1 MIEGEEEEEE
11 MLLAN
16 GMLPGAAA
24 TPLPLSYQ
32 YTRIKPG
39 ILPLPYTAAAAA
51 GRLLRLRLRLL
62 AALAALAIQ
71 PSACLLDSC
80 SLVSHALLEAR
91 GRCRRVGEE

>member
-51 GRLLRLRLRLL
+51 GRLLRLRLL